1 MSALAW
7 IILAVIIVALAV
19 VLAAWLY
26 ERATNEV
33 ALVRTGIG
41 GRRVI
46 IDGGTLAI
54 PYFHEITRVNMQTL
68 RMDVARAGEA
78 ALITAD
84 RLRVDVGAE
93 FYASVMPTEAA
104 ITRAAQTLGKRVFQP
119 DQLKALTFG
128 MMIDALR
135 SVAAQMT
142 MDELH
147 ENRSSFVR
155 EVRDALKDTLANYGL
170 QLDSVSLTAL
180 DQTPF
185 AALDE
190 NNAFNAVGMRK
201 LAEVIAKSKKERAEI
216 QSDSEVSVARAA
228 MEADRRKLEINLEQ
242 RRAEI
247 AQTQEI
253 ETLLAAQ
260 LSEVAARKAD
270 SERSAAQSRI
280 RMEQDIQEADI
291 AREQAI
297 REAEIAQSRALEM
310 AERDRLIQISAKS
323 AEESKAEA
331 VADVARAEAVKAS
344 EAVLTARQMAEAER
358 RKALA
363 LLAAQER
370 AEAAAAQAAIAAASD
385 KATASDKLAAKRE
398 EAEALKAV
406 RMAEVEVERASIEA
420 RNARSE
426 AQVAMELEL
435 ARLEAMPKIVAEM
448 VKPAE
453 KIKGININHITG
465 LGGGSG
471 SGEGSAKTPINQALD
486 SIMDMAVQ
494 LPALQKIGDQIGLSL
509 EDGLDEIRGRSGSGP
524 KPKE

>member
-1 MSALAW
+1 MSVLGW
-7 IILAVIIVALAV
+7 IILLVLVVAALV
-19 VLAAWLY
+19 VLAAWFY

-41 GRRVI
+41 GRKVV
-46 IDGGTLAI
+46 IDGGTLAL
-54 PYFHEITRVNMQTL
+54 PYFHEINRVNMQTL
-68 RMDVARAGEA
+68 RMNVSRTGES
-78 ALITAD
+78 ALITKD

-93 FYASVMPTEAA
+93 FYASVMPTDDA

-119 DQLKALTFG
+119 DQLKALIDG

-147 ENRSSFVR
+147 ENRATFVR
-155 EVRDALKDTLANYGL
+155 EVREVLKDTLANYGL

-185 AALDE
+185 SALDE

-216 QSDSEVSVARAA
+216 EGDSQVSVARAA
-228 MEADRRKLEINLEQ
+228 MEAQRRKLEIDLEQ

-253 ETLLAAQ
+253 ETLMAAQ
-260 LSEVAARKAD
+260 LAEVAARKAD

-280 RMEQDIQEADI
+280 RMEQDIQSADI
-291 AREQAI
+291 AREQAV
-297 REAEIAQSRALEM
+297 REAEIAQSRAIDM

-323 AEESKAEA
+323 QEESRAEA
-331 VADVARAEAVKAS
+331 EADVARAEAVKAA

-363 LLAAQER
+363 LIAAEER
-370 AEAAAAQAAIAAASD
+370 AEAAARQAAIAATSD
-385 KATASDKLAAKRE
+385 KATAADRAAARRE
-398 EAEALKAV
+398 EAEATKAV
-406 RMAEVEVERASIEA
+406 RLAEIEAERAGIEA

-435 ARLEAMPKIVAEM
+435 ARLEAMPKIVSEM

-453 KIKGININHITG
+453 KIRGININHVSG
-465 LGGGSG
+465 LGGVSGGSDG
-471 SGEGSAKTPINQALD
+471 AAKAPVNQVLD

-494 LPALQKIGDQIGLSL
+494 LPALKKIGDQIGLSFEQEL
-509 EDGLDEIRGRSGSGP
+509 DGLARAKRPAAKDDH
-524 KPKE
+524 